1 MRFAILFLE
10 SSVAVL
16 SFWVLDLSQ
25 PRLVVLTP
33 LVAALVSL
41 ACFGLGRGLSRLHE
55 HQPKSAGSYVAC
67 SMFSNVGLTLGGFLC
82 FMLLGE
88 QGLSVALLYSAYF
101 IPFFFSVGFGVARSY
116 NSAHKA
122 SLLDAVKDFC
132 TNPLSLSPNLGL
144 VAGIILDVAG
154 VPRPQFLGTVN
165 QILVYTAVG
174 VYSAAIGLTMRF
186 GRVRAFLPECLS
198 MAALKFLAT
207 PLIGLLIGWLLG
219 CGNILDGLL
228 LKVVFVEACMPVAIF
243 ALVLTKLFDLDQ
255 DLANSC
261 WLVTTF
267 GVVLMLPGMAWVVR
281 MM

>member
-1 MRFAILFLE
+1 MVTKFLTFTFLIYGTLLLAAAARARGLVREEVSARLMRFAILFLE

-122 SLLDAVKDFC
+122 
-132 TNPLSLSPNLGL
+132 
-144 VAGIILDVAG
+144 
-154 VPRPQFLGTVN
+154 
-165 QILVYTAVG
+165 
-174 VYSAAIGLTMRF
+174 
-186 GRVRAFLPECLS
+186 
-198 MAALKFLAT
+198 
-207 PLIGLLIGWLLG
+207 
-219 CGNILDGLL
+219 
-228 LKVVFVEACMPVAIF
+228 
-243 ALVLTKLFDLDQ
+243 
-255 DLANSC
+255 
-261 WLVTTF
+261 
-267 GVVLMLPGMAWVVR
+267 
-281 MM
+281 